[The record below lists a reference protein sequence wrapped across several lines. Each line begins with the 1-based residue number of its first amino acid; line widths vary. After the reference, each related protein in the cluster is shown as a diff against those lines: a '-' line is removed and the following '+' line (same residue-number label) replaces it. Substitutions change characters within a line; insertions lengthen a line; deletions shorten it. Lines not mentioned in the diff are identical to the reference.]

1 MTTPQ
6 SNTVTTGTSLLINHT
21 DLSNISVQ
29 KYFETGTLVSLEQ
42 LTRQSRSITDKELR
56 TEYFW
61 LCPGCSLTFAL
72 DFDCRTETVVLK
84 PKFWYV
90 ARAS

>member
-1 MTTPQ
+1 M
-6 SNTVTTGTSLLINHT
+6 
-21 DLSNISVQ
+21 LSKCFNPDCSQ
-29 KYFETGTLVSLEQ
+29 RFQRLGTGTLVSLEQ